1 VRLSDSESSGS
12 YTVSSI
18 GQVRRS
24 DASASL
30 ALCHSPITQF
40 RIAKDGSKRE
50 IADRRPPPMAW
61 QGISS
66 RWNGF
71 PPQNASTTPRFNR
84 GQGGVTLRARRG
96 GNWLLQAVAA
106 RPGPKGTRRAHSHC
120 NRGCEPG

>member
-66 RWNGF
+66 RWRAPPPGSIAVKGASLSGHAAAETGF
-71 PPQNASTTPRFNR
+71 CR
-84 GQGGVTLRARRG
+84 L
-96 GNWLLQAVAA
+96 
-106 RPGPKGTRRAHSHC
+106 
-120 NRGCEPG
+120 